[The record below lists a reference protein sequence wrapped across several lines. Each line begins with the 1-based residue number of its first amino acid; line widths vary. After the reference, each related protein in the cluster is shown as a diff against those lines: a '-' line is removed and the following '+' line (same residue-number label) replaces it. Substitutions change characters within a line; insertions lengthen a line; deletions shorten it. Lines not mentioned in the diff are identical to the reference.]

1 MLSVIVLAA
10 GLSNRMGDKN
20 KLLLPFQGKTILET
34 TIYNILEA
42 DIGDVIVVVGHEAE
56 KVKNVL
62 ENYPLPKESGC
73 TISIVHNFDYQKGM
87 TTSIQ
92 TGICAPQPQRGDG
105 ENQNTEGYMICLSD
119 MVLIEPYEY
128 QLLAQQFLLSTD
140 EKVIIQP
147 VFKEKR
153 GNPVIFSSF
162 YKNAILETTD
172 TDGTSRDN
180 REGCR
185 SVVQAHKKHVKWVE
199 MPTNHVLQDVDF
211 KEDYE
216 RILKN

>member
-1 MLSVIVLAA
+1 MLSAIVLAA
-10 GLSNRMGDKN
+10 GLSNRMETEN

-34 TIYNILEA
+34 TLSNILEA
-42 DIGDVIVVVGHEAE
+42 DIGEVIVVVGHEAE
-56 KVKNVL
+56 KVKAVL
-62 ENYPLPKESGC
+62 KNYSIIIVENL
-73 TISIVHNFDYQKGM
+73 DYHKGM

-92 TGICAPQPQRGDG
+92 TGILAT
-105 ENQNTEGYMICLSD
+105 QNSKLKTQNSGYMICLSD

-128 QLLAQQFLLSTD
+128 RLLAQQFLDFYKQD

-162 YKNAILETTD
+162 YKNVILETED
-172 TDGTSRDN
+172 T
-180 REGCR
+180 EGCR
-185 SVVQAHKKHVKWVE
+185 SVVQAHKKHVKLVE

-211 KEDYE
+211 IEDYK
-216 RILKN
+216 RLISNN